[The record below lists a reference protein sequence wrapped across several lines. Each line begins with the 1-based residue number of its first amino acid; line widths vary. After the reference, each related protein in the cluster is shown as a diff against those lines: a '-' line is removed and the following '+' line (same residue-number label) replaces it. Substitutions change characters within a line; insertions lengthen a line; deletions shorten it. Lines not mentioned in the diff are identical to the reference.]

1 MITQEF
7 PKGKEE
13 YCPRCYFEDEV
24 TILRE
29 DCPHRTTKQDKYHK
43 IMEVMS
49 DKTLSFGCVIS
60 NVRLSRIVSIDY
72 ERAWFYRMI
81 DDWENSYSGNI
92 NWSEIIWHPLH
103 IWDVLDWIEKKW
115 DNVEMKSTNIFSAD
129 AEYRKLCKKQE
140 QETNAIMKFWK
151 DKRFPLSPTDEELVD
166 YIYSLIA

>member
-1 MITQEF
+1 MTPQE
-7 PKGKEE
+7 
-13 YCPRCYFEDEV
+13 
-24 TILRE
+24 
-29 DCPHRTTKQDKYHK
+29 KYTR

-103 IWDVLDWIEKKW
+103 IGFVIDWFEKNIHTDKQRLIE
-115 DNVEMKSTNIFSAD
+115 
-129 AEYRKLCKKQE
+129 
-140 QETNAIMKFWK
+140 IMKLWK
-151 DKRFPLSPTDEELVD
+151 DKRKELSPTDEELVD
-166 YIYSLIA
+166 YIYSLIK

>member
-1 MITQEF
+1 MTLQEF

-103 IWDVLDWIEKKW
+103 IGWVLDWCEKNKKITKNSIEELFLSSDINKQLLA
-115 DNVEMKSTNIFSAD
+115 IL
-129 AEYRKLCKKQE
+129 KL
-140 QETNAIMKFWK
+140 WK
-151 DKRFPLSPTDEELVD
+151 DKRLPLSPTDEELID
-166 YIYSLIA
+166 YIYSLIK

>member
-13 YCPRCYFEDEV
+13 YCPRCYFENDV
-24 TILRE
+24 VILRE

-49 DKTLSFGCVIS
+49 DKTLSFGCIIS
-60 NVRLSRIVSIDY
+60 DVRLSRIVSIDY

-103 IWDVLDWIEKKW
+103 IWDVLDWW
-115 DNVEMKSTNIFSAD
+115 DKNINQFDSRLM
-129 AEYRKLCKKQE
+129 ELFTLWKNKRK
-140 QETNAIMKFWK
+140 
-151 DKRFPLSPTDEELVD
+151 PLQLEDTELID